1 MPDSQEQSRQ
11 NDDVQLLN
19 SLKRSAPAKSEVAQ
33 QFLTRYQ
40 RFSRPLIIT
49 SALIPLIFTQ
59 ENSGRVGEIIAIAS
73 WVVFL
78 VDLSIQMRFRVR
90 YLKSWVGILDLS
102 IVIVTSP
109 WYLLPGVDGGGI
121 VVLARLARLARLLVI
136 AKGAQH
142 IFARLGRA
150 AIIAVT
156 AVLLLAF
163 VAYEAENG
171 ANPEGIVNPEFA
183 SYGDSV
189 WWGYVTLTTVGYGDI
204 VPETVTGRI
213 AGGVIMTLGIA
224 LLGVLA
230 GSLASFFRIAP
241 TSSSSAPPETESTEG
256 STTSPDA
263 TSGEMSEGPPS
274 LDDADLSAL
283 RKEVVDLRS
292 EIRELTKLLNH
303 STEAPASVKA
313 ADES

>member
-1 MPDSQEQSRQ
+1 MPDSRDQSRQ

-19 SLKRSAPAKSEVAQ
+19 SLKRSAPAKSEAAQ

-40 RFSRPLIIT
+40 RFSRPLIII

-78 VDLSIQMRFRVR
+78 VDLIVQMRFRVR
-90 YLKSWVGILDLS
+90 YLFSWVGILDLS

-109 WYLLPGVDGGGI
+109 WYLLPGVEGGGF
-121 VVLARLARLARLLVI
+121 VVIARLARLARLLVI

-150 AIIAVT
+150 AVIAVA

-183 SYGDSV
+183 SYWDSV

-213 AGGVIMTLGIA
+213 AGGVLMTLGIA

-241 TSSSSAPPETESTEG
+241 TSSSSAPLETDSTEN

-263 TSGEMSEGPPS
+263 PSGEVSERPPS
-274 LDDADLSAL
+274 GDDADVSAL

-292 EIRELTKLLNH
+292 EIRELTKLLSH
-303 STEAPASVKA
+303 STEAPASDKA
-313 ADES
+313 ADDS